1 MSNPSNG
8 DSPRDEELR
17 HLLDDAVSDVH
28 AEDGPEAIRARAR
41 RRSGHRWV
49 PVTLTAAAATVLV
62 IAGAAWL
69 AQQQRVQP
77 PAAGPSQEPT
87 GQASPSAEPS
97 DQPSDQPTEEPTS
110 EPVPPRTAEVAVY
123 YLGETAAGTRLFSE
137 THRVPGATASDVQ
150 VAVEEVLVEQPL
162 DPDYVN
168 VFRDLGVSATAT
180 NVEGAVTLDLSAP
193 LSRPAD
199 MDDQRAQLALQ
210 SLVWTATGPDART
223 VTFTVGG
230 AKAYEVL
237 GLDTAQPLRRASAD
251 SVLAPVSITSPDH
264 GDVVGTTFEVTGRAA
279 AFEANVQW
287 ELMQGDRVVRNGFT
301 TAEECCTLAPY
312 SFTVKAKPGD
322 YTLVVHDEDVSGG
335 EGNGE
340 NRDTK
345 QITVR

>member
-28 AEDGPEAIRARAR
+28 AEGGPDAIRAKAR
-41 RRSGHRWV
+41 RSTGHRWI

-62 IAGAAWL
+62 IGGAVWL
-69 AQQQRVQP
+69 AQQQRQQP
-77 PAAGPSQEPT
+77 PAAGPV
-87 GQASPSAEPS
+87 A
-97 DQPSDQPTEEPTS
+97 PTEEPTAQTS
-110 EPVPPRTAEVAVY
+110 PSGEPSDEPSDGPTAEPQPPRTAEVSVY

-137 THRVPGATASDVQ
+137 THRVPGATESDVQ
-150 VAVEEVLVEQPL
+150 VAVEEVLTRQPV
-162 DPDYVN
+162 DPDYAN

-180 NVEGAVTLDLSAP
+180 NVDGAVTLDLSAP
-193 LSRPAD
+193 LSRPAG

-210 SLVWTATGPDART
+210 SLVWTATGPDAKS

-237 GLDTAQPLRRASAD
+237 GLDTAQPLRRVSAD
-251 SVLAPVSITSPDH
+251 SILAPVSIDTPGH
-264 GDVVGTTFEVTGRAA
+264 GQVVDSTFEVKGRAA
-279 AFEANVQW
+279 AFEANVVW

-301 TAEECCTLAPY
+301 TARECCTLAPY

-322 YTLVVHDEDVSGG
+322 YTLVVHDEDASGG
-335 EGNGE
+335 EGIGE